1 MLDLFTFDTSN
12 FSQEQQQKI
21 DNFRQQLPQ
30 VARADP
36 GLSQFDEEMSLVHR
50 VLHKFNIEDLQI
62 GLSHDNLLLRLK
74 ALRVYVALLTFQ
86 FLQKHKLEREPLD
99 VNVILKEGGFSKLIM
114 ERANL
119 ELYFKSL

>member
-1 MLDLFTFDTSN
+1 M
-12 FSQEQQQKI
+12 
-21 DNFRQQLPQ
+21 
-30 VARADP
+30 ARTDP

-50 VLHKFNIEDLQI
+50 VLDTFHIEDIQI
-62 GLSHDNLLLRLK
+62 GLSQDNLLLRLK

-86 FLQKHKLEREPLD
+86 FLQKHNLEREPLD
-99 VNVILKEGGFSKLIM
+99 VNLILKDGNFSKLIM